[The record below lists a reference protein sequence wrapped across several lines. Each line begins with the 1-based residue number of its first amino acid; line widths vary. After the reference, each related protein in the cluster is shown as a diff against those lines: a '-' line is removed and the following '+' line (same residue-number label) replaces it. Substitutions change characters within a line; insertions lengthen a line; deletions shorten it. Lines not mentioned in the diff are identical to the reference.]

1 MRKLLAHL
9 NISTASGP
17 SVIHAATVPMCT
29 VRAGFSNGGLE
40 QRELA
45 LKGAQ
50 RFDERAGAARC
61 PAGAGSGFESVTP

>member
-9 NISTASGP
+9 NISTASRP

-40 QRELA
+40 QRKLA
-45 LKGAQ
+45 LKG
-50 RFDERAGAARC
+50 RSGSMSVRVLRVVPRGPGAASNR
-61 PAGAGSGFESVTP
+61 